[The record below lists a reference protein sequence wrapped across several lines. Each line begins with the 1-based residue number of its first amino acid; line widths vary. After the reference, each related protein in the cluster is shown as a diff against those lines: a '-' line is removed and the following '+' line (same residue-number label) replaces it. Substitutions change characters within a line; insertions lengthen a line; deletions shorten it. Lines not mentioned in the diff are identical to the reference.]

1 MSGVSSKRL
10 AAFGIALGIWA
21 AAVGFRL
28 AQVQL
33 VRGTVYRSRA
43 RQQQERTVRLSPRR
57 GSIFD
62 RANRELAV
70 SVEAFSVFAVPDKVA
85 RPSEEARELA
95 SILGVPARE
104 ILPKL
109 TADRA
114 FSWIARKVEDS
125 AADRIR
131 QSKLAGI
138 DLLPEVRRYYPNES
152 LAANVLGYVGLD
164 GEGLGG
170 VEFEYDR
177 SIRGREGEM
186 RVSRDARQEGYA
198 LTPIPGREGRQGSAI
213 VLTLDRDLEFV
224 AEQELARAVAET
236 GAHDGSVVA
245 MDPRSGD
252 VLAMASF
259 PTFDPNRYSQFS
271 ATDWRNLPITNS
283 YEPGSV
289 FKVITGSALIESG
302 IAAPADPVDCGQGT
316 IQVGNFVIHD
326 AEHER
331 YGIIPFSQVIAKS
344 SNVGMVRLGLRLGPQ
359 RLYSAVRSF
368 GIGEP
373 TGIDLPGENVGILRP
388 VPQWSL
394 LSNASISYGQEVSV
408 TPIQLGV
415 AMSVIANGGYR
426 VRPRI
431 RARTIDPDGR
441 ESASPPAPPQRVLS
455 PATVSAMNEILR
467 GVVVEGTGKRAAAAG
482 YLVAGKTGTAQ
493 KAIGRGYSR
502 DKFVA
507 TFAGFAPADDPR
519 VVLVV
524 TIDEPRGQYFAS
536 EVAAPVFG
544 RILARMLPMLGV
556 PPSGSVVPVPAAPPQ
571 QIAQQRPVFAPG
583 VVPAALPVVP
593 SATAGVVSSAL
604 PGISSSA
611 LPRRA
616 RPEAPDRMPDLIGLP
631 ARVAVAELSRRGIG
645 AKLTGS
651 GFVVS
656 QSPDSGSP
664 IGPGNSC
671 RLQLSG
677 SFSP

>member
-1 MSGVSSKRL
+1 MSGISPKRL
-10 AAFGIALGIWA
+10 AAFGIVLGVWALSL
-21 AAVGFRL
+21 GFRL

-33 VRGTVYRSRA
+33 VRGRVYRSRA

-57 GSIFD
+57 GSILD

-70 SVEAFSVFAVPDKVA
+70 SVEAFSAFAVPDKIA
-85 RPSEEARELA
+85 NPSAEARELS

-109 TADRA
+109 TADKS
-114 FSWIARKVEDS
+114 FSWVARKIDDS
-125 AADRIR
+125 AAEKLR
-131 QSKLAGI
+131 QRRLPGI

-198 LTPIPGREGRQGSAI
+198 LTPIPGREGKQGSAI
-213 VLTLDRDLEFV
+213 VLTLDRDLQFV
-224 AEQELARAVAET
+224 AEQELARAIAET
-236 GAHDGSVVA
+236 GARDGSVVA
-245 MDPRSGD
+245 MDPRTGE

-259 PTFDPNRYSQFS
+259 PTFDPNRYAQFS
-271 ATDWRNLPITNS
+271 PADWRNLPITNS

-289 FKVITGSALIESG
+289 FKVITGSAMIESG

-359 RLYSAVRSF
+359 RLYSAVRAF
-368 GIGEP
+368 GIGES
-373 TGIDLPGENVGILRP
+373 TGIDLPGENAGILRQ
-388 VPQWSL
+388 VSQWSL

-408 TPIQLGV
+408 TPVQLAV

-441 ESASPPAPPQRVLS
+441 ESSPPPAAPRRVLS
-455 PATVSAMNEILR
+455 PSTVSAMNDILR
-467 GVVVEGTGKRAAAAG
+467 GVVVEGTGKRAAAEG

-493 KAIGRGYSR
+493 KAIGHGYSR

-507 TFAGFAPADDPR
+507 TFAGFAPADNPR

-544 RILARMLPMLGV
+544 RILSRVLPMLGV
-556 PPSGSVVPVPAAPPQ
+556 PPTGAVVPAPAGPPM
-571 QIAQQRPVFAPG
+571 QIAQTRPVFASG
-583 VVPAALPVVP
+583 VVPAALSRA
-593 SATAGVVSSAL
+593 SAAESA
-604 PGISSSA
+604 
-611 LPRRA
+611 
-616 RPEAPDRMPDLIGLP
+616 DRMPDLIGLS
-631 ARVAVAELSRRGIG
+631 ARVAIAELSRRGVE

-656 QSPDSGSP
+656 QSPESGTP
-664 IGPGNSC
+664 IGPGESC

>member
-1 MSGVSSKRL
+1 MNGISPKRL
-10 AAFGIALGIWA
+10 AVFGIVLGFWGLT
-21 AAVGFRL
+21 VGFRL
-28 AQVQL
+28 AQVQI
-33 VRGTVYRSRA
+33 VRGSAYRSRA

-70 SVEAFSVFAVPDKVA
+70 SVEAFSAFAVPDKITN
-85 RPSEEARELA
+85 PSGEARELSA
-95 SILGVPARE
+95 ILGVPARE
-104 ILPKL
+104 ILPRL
-109 TADRA
+109 TAEKA
-114 FSWIARKVEDS
+114 FSWVARKIDDS
-125 AADRIR
+125 AAEKLR
-131 QSKLAGI
+131 QRRLPGI
-138 DLLPEVRRYYPNES
+138 DLLPEARRYYPNES

-170 VEFEYDR
+170 VEFEYDG

-213 VLTLDRDLEFV
+213 VLTLDRDLQFV
-224 AEQELARAVAET
+224 AEQELARAIAET
-236 GAHDGSVVA
+236 GARDGSVVA
-245 MDPRSGD
+245 MDPRTGD

-271 ATDWRNLPITNS
+271 SADWRNLPISNS

-289 FKVITGSALIESG
+289 FKVVTGSAMIESG
-302 IAAPADPVDCGQGT
+302 IAAPEDPVDCGQGT

-359 RLYSAVRSF
+359 RLYSAVRAF
-368 GIGEP
+368 GIGES
-373 TGIDLPGENVGILRP
+373 TGIDLPGENAGILRQ
-388 VPQWSL
+388 VSQWSL

-408 TPIQLGV
+408 TPVQLGV

-441 ESASPPAPPQRVLS
+441 ESAAAPVPPRRVLS
-455 PATVSAMNEILR
+455 PATVSSMNEILR
-467 GVVVEGTGKRAAAAG
+467 SVVVEGTGKRAAAEG

-493 KAIGRGYSR
+493 KAIGHGYSR

-544 RILARMLPMLGV
+544 RILSRMLPMLGV
-556 PPSGSVVPVPAAPPQ
+556 PPTGSVVPAPAAPPM
-571 QIAQQRPVFAPG
+571 QIAQARPVFASG
-583 VVPAALPVVP
+583 VVPAAL
-593 SATAGVVSSAL
+593 SRSSA
-604 PGISSSA
+604 A
-611 LPRRA
+611 
-616 RPEAPDRMPDLIGLP
+616 EAGDRMPDLIGLS
-631 ARVAVAELSRRGIG
+631 ARVAIAELSRRGVE
-645 AKLTGS
+645 AKLRGS

-656 QSPDSGSP
+656 QSPESGSP
-664 IGPGNSC
+664 IGPGESC
-671 RLQLSG
+671 RLQLSE
-677 SFSP
+677 SASP

>member
-1 MSGVSSKRL
+1 MNGISPKRL
-10 AAFGIALGIWA
+10 WAFGILLGLWGA
-21 AAVGFRL
+21 SVGFRL
-28 AQVQL
+28 AQVQI
-33 VRGTVYRSRA
+33 VRGPDYRSRA
-43 RQQQERTVRLSPRR
+43 RRQQERTVRLSPRR

-62 RANRELAV
+62 RANRELAI
-70 SVEAFSVFAVPDKVA
+70 SVEAFSAFAVPEKVTNPA
-85 RPSEEARELA
+85 GEARELA
-95 SILGVPARE
+95 AILGVPARE
-104 ILPKL
+104 ILSKL
-109 TADRA
+109 TADKA
-114 FSWIARKVEDS
+114 FTWVARKIDDS
-125 AADRIR
+125 SAERLR
-131 QSKLAGI
+131 QRKLPGI
-138 DLLPEVRRYYPNES
+138 DLLPEVRRFYPNES
-152 LAANVLGYVGLD
+152 LAANVLGYVGVD

-170 VEFEYDR
+170 VEFEYDG

-213 VLTLDRDLEFV
+213 VLTLDRDLQFV
-224 AEQELARAVAET
+224 AEQELARAIAET
-236 GAHDGSVVA
+236 GARDGSVVA
-245 MDPRSGD
+245 MDPRTGD

-271 ATDWRNLPITNS
+271 PADWRNLPITNS

-289 FKVITGSALIESG
+289 FKVITGSAMIESG
-302 IAAPADPVDCGQGT
+302 ITAPADPVDCGQGT

-359 RLYSAVRSF
+359 RLYSAVRAF
-368 GIGEP
+368 GIGES
-373 TGIDLPGENVGILRP
+373 TGIDLPGENAGILRP

-408 TPIQLGV
+408 TPVQLGV
-415 AMSVIANGGYR
+415 AMSVIANGGYL

-441 ESASPPAPPQRVLS
+441 ESAAPPFPPRRVLS
-455 PATVSAMNEILR
+455 ASTVSAMNEILR
-467 GVVVEGTGKRAAAAG
+467 GVVVEGTGKRAAAEG
-482 YLVAGKTGTAQ
+482 YVVAGKTGTAQ
-493 KAIGRGYSR
+493 KAIGHGYSR

-519 VVLVV
+519 VTLVV

-544 RILARMLPMLGV
+544 RILSRMLPMLGV
-556 PPSGSVVPVPAAPPQ
+556 PPSGSVVPAPAAPPM
-571 QIAQQRPVFAPG
+571 QIAQKRPVFASG
-583 VVPAALPVVP
+583 VVPAALSRG
-593 SATAGVVSSAL
+593 SAA
-604 PGISSSA
+604 
-611 LPRRA
+611 
-616 RPEAPDRMPDLIGLP
+616 EAPDRMPDLRGLP
-631 ARVAVAELSRRGIG
+631 ARVAIAELSRRGVE

-656 QSPDSGSP
+656 QNPESGSP
-664 IGPGNSC
+664 IVPGDSC
-671 RLQLSG
+671 RLQLSR